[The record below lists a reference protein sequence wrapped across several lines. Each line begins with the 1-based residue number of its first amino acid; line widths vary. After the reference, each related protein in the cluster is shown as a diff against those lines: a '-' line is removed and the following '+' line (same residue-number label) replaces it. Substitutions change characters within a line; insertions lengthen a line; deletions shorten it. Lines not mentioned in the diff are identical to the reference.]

1 MLVWDLEEENRLLN
15 VRTAQLETKLDEKQN
30 RIDDLE
36 RWCAHLQGIID
47 ANAEKEAQHRT
58 QMERIKKGWGSFA
71 PLRKAS
77 SAGCAGNIGSR
88 GQGTGLRCVPGP
100 RQATVQG
107 KNMKY
112 APVNEFRFNEKI

>member
-1 MLVWDLEEENRLLN
+1 MTDLQSDIPELEEICQQQYDEIEKKKMLVWDLEEENRLLN

-58 QMERIKKGWGSFA
+58 QMERIKKRLGILCPIAQSVKRW
-71 PLRKAS
+71 LCR
-77 SAGCAGNIGSR
+77 
-88 GQGTGLRCVPGP
+88 
-100 RQATVQG
+100 
-107 KNMKY
+107 
-112 APVNEFRFNEKI
+112 